1 MHQPKPVLTKRI
13 TVSIEETLRDDLNF
27 LTEQLNINRSSLIR
41 GLILNWMISRKLS
54 FQTADVDPKSRPLQ
68 QAIGYS
74 VGGTY
79 DE

>member
-13 TVSIEETLRDDLNF
+13 TVSIEESLRDDLNF

-54 FQTADVDPKSRPLQ
+54 FQTADVDPKSQPLK

>member
-54 FQTADVDPKSRPLQ
+54 FQTADVDPKSLALQ

-74 VGGTY
+74 VGETY
-79 DE
+79 DG